1 MIIVGLLIFVLVI
14 IGIFVFVV
22 FGGVLKTE
30 SDQKKAESH
39 AGVILDAAFDGRPNV
54 TFNTSMRSL
63 KYETVILGAQERG
76 YKLTH
81 QANGQYGALLFE
93 KTPETTNSP
102 ASNS

>member
-1 MIIVGLLIFVLVI
+1 MFIVLLVVGFFVVVAV
-14 IGIFVFVV
+14 FVFVV
-22 FGGVLKTE
+22 FGGVLKVE
-30 SDQKKAESH
+30 GDQKKAESH
-39 AGVILDAAFDGRPNV
+39 ADTILDAAFDGRPNV

-63 KYETVILGAQERG
+63 KYETVILGAHERG